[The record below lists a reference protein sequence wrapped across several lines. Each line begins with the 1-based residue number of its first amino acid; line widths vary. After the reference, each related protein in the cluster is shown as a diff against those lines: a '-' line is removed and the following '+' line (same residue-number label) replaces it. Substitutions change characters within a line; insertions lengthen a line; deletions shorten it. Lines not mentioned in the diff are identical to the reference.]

1 MPIDKSQLCAARM
14 YIVAERGSRQT
25 NKGETRYGNCR
36 KTLHWRK
43 NISWQNIKTKLATYF
58 RKHKTKTDQ
67 FARIEIIVY
76 ENHIFKMKK
85 MLKHNYVDII

>member
-1 MPIDKSQLCAARM
+1 MF
-14 YIVAERGSRQT
+14 
-25 NKGETRYGNCR
+25 
-36 KTLHWRK
+36 HWRK
-43 NISWQNIKTKLATYF
+43 NKSWLNIKAKLATYF

-85 MLKHNYVDII
+85 MLKHNYVDIVCEWRKISETSEENNEHKENN